1 MRMRSLDSAATMG
14 NCFGAFPFTNAKR
27 HACTPVIF
35 GDNIVVA
42 SHTFGVIS
50 FLVSKNGD
58 DVTAKEAW
66 RNKEMKIN
74 LATPVLVG
82 GFLYS
87 HGPSKNFAC
96 VDASNGQTK
105 WTQAGFGEQVS
116 HTVAYGDKLA
126 VLTDAGELIV
136 IKANPEKYHELA
148 RAQVSG
154 KSWVYPAAANGKLYI
169 RDTKDL
175 ACYPIAESTR

>member
-1 MRMRSLDSAATMG
+1 MSLAAFMTAEARIRG
-14 NCFGAFPFTNAKR
+14 PFRLFRCARKR
-27 HACTPVIF
+27 RPFV
-35 GDNIVVA
+35 
-42 SHTFGVIS
+42 
-50 FLVSKNGD
+50 VSKNGD
-58 DVTAKEAW
+58 DVTARQAW
-66 RNKEMKIN
+66 QNKEMKIN
-74 LATPVLVG
+74 LATPVLLG

-96 VDASNGQTK
+96 IDASTGQTK

-136 IKANPEKYHELA
+136 IKANPEKYQELS
-148 RAQVSG
+148 RAQVCG

-169 RDTKDL
+169 RDTREL
-175 ACYPIAESTR
+175 ACYPTAESTR